1 MSFLWS
7 RERAWGVEGVG
18 VLCWLCEQLSMLGRL
33 GEWRVGG
40 VKRPRLRF
48 TKEKSAV
55 SRLSAVNCTVTIL
68 ASKQRM
74 SLRHGNW
81 IGINEAASC
90 SGALPSIC
98 GPP

>member
-1 MSFLWS
+1 MGGL
-7 RERAWGVEGVG
+7 RESVCSVG
-18 VLCWLCEQLSMLGRL
+18 FVSSSLLLGRL

-48 TKEKSAV
+48 TKEKGAK

-74 SLRHGNW
+74 SLRHQLDWN
-81 IGINEAASC
+81 
-90 SGALPSIC
+90 
-98 GPP
+98 